1 MKAGEASL
9 RERDGFRIDMS
20 RRFAILAAGFGAV
33 LCAVAAFGWLHV
45 RNGTP
50 AVTFTPE
57 PDAGKPG
64 RTANVSPTENAGGPA
79 SPKKVPPELSF
90 APIPG
95 EVLDFSATVAKV
107 DNVASLQL
115 KISGETQVGLNRAW
129 HLQAF
134 AHTRNPLRMV
144 FTLDDQ
150 FDSYSTPEK
159 FTSLQYEMHL
169 NERGERVNSVQ
180 RLSATGKEAAP
191 AGTSMVRV
199 MPGTRDPLGLMQYLR
214 SVDWATTHEVNSP
227 VFDGRK
233 LYAVHARRTGSAKV
247 TVPAGTYATNA
258 IDIRVYDNGAEMKDA
273 HFALYIGNDEKR
285 TPALLEATLPFATA
299 RVELTKRSN

>member
-1 MKAGEASL
+1 M
-9 RERDGFRIDMS
+9 
-20 RRFAILAAGFGAV
+20 LAAGFGAV
-33 LCAVAAFGWLHV
+33 LCAAAAFGWLHV
-45 RNGTP
+45 RNRTP

-57 PDAGKPG
+57 PEAVKPAHDANALPTESAGSL
-64 RTANVSPTENAGGPA
+64 VSPKRISPEAG
-79 SPKKVPPELSF
+79 F

-107 DNVASLQL
+107 DNVASLRL
-115 KISGETQVGLNRAW
+115 KISGETQLGANRVW

-150 FDSYSTPEK
+150 FDSYSTPER

-169 NERGERVNSVQ
+169 DERGERVNSVQ
-180 RLSATGKEAAP
+180 RLSATGRETAP

-199 MPGTRDPLGLMQYLR
+199 IPGTRDPLGLMQYLR
-214 SVDWATTHEVNSP
+214 SIDWATTREVKST

-233 LYAVHARRTGSAKV
+233 LYEVHAQRTGSAKV
-247 TVPAGTYATNA
+247 SVPAGTYATNA

-299 RVELTKRSN
+299 KVALTKRSN

>member
-1 MKAGEASL
+1 
-9 RERDGFRIDMS
+9 MS

-33 LCAVAAFGWLHV
+33 LCAAAAFGWLHV
-45 RNGTP
+45 RNKP
-50 AVTFTPE
+50 PVVTFAPE
-57 PDAGKPG
+57 PDV
-64 RTANVSPTENAGGPA
+64 TQPA
-79 SPKKVPPELSF
+79 STAKASPGPNDKSTAPPKNTSPEPGF
-90 APIPG
+90 APSPG
-95 EVLDFSATVAKV
+95 EALDFSASVAKV

-115 KISGETQVGLNRAW
+115 KISGETQVAANRAW

-144 FTLDDQ
+144 FALDDQ

-169 NERGERVNSVQ
+169 DERGEKVNSVQ
-180 RLSATGKEAAP
+180 RLSATGKETAP

-199 MPGTRDPLGLMQYLR
+199 MPRTRDPLGLMQYLR
-214 SVDWATTHEVNSP
+214 SIDWTTTHEVKSP

-233 LYAVHARRTGSAKV
+233 LYEVRARRTGSAKV
-247 TVPAGTYATNA
+247 TVPAGTYDTNA

>member
-1 MKAGEASL
+1 
-9 RERDGFRIDMS
+9 MS

-33 LCAVAAFGWLHV
+33 LCTAAAFGWLHV
-45 RNGTP
+45 RNKP
-50 AVTFTPE
+50 PVVSFAPE
-57 PDAGKPG
+57 PD
-64 RTANVSPTENAGGPA
+64 TAQPASTAKAGGPNDKSTA
-79 SPKKVPPELSF
+79 PPKSTSPEPRF
-90 APIPG
+90 APSPG
-95 EVLDFSATVAKV
+95 EVLDFSASVAKV

-115 KISGETQVGLNRAW
+115 KISGEAQVAANRAW

-169 NERGERVNSVQ
+169 DERGEKVNSVQ
-180 RLSATGKEAAP
+180 RLSATGKEPAP

-214 SVDWATTHEVNSP
+214 SIDWTTTREVKSP

-233 LYAVHARRTGSAKV
+233 LYEVHARRTGSAKV

>member
-1 MKAGEASL
+1 M
-9 RERDGFRIDMS
+9 
-20 RRFAILAAGFGAV
+20 
-33 LCAVAAFGWLHV
+33 
-45 RNGTP
+45 
-50 AVTFTPE
+50 TFTPE
-57 PDAGKPG
+57 PEAVKPAHDANALPTESAGSL
-64 RTANVSPTENAGGPA
+64 VSPKRISPEAG
-79 SPKKVPPELSF
+79 F

-107 DNVASLQL
+107 DNVASLRL
-115 KISGETQVGLNRAW
+115 KISGETQLGANRVW

-150 FDSYSTPEK
+150 FDSYSTPER

-169 NERGERVNSVQ
+169 DERGERVNSVQ
-180 RLSATGKEAAP
+180 RLSATGRETAP

-199 MPGTRDPLGLMQYLR
+199 IPGTRDPLGLMQYLR
-214 SVDWATTHEVNSP
+214 SIDWATTREVKST

-233 LYAVHARRTGSAKV
+233 LYEVHAQRTGSAKV
-247 TVPAGTYATNA
+247 SVPAGTYATNA

-299 RVELTKRSN
+299 KVALTKRSN